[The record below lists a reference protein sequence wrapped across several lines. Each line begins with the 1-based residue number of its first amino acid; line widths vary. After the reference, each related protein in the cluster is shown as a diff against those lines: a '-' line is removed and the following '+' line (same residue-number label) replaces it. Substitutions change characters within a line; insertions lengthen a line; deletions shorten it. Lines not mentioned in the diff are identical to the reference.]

1 MALEYLKSI
10 LPKNMKTL
18 LQVNSEMQGV
28 PADSI
33 IASMIGS
40 TLNENSRL
48 EFDAVT
54 GKASKDSDKRGE
66 LEMNNALKL
75 LTGAGEGH
83 LETFGIGNNNV
94 F

>member
-1 MALEYLKSI
+1 M
-10 LPKNMKTL
+10 
-18 LQVNSEMQGV
+18 
-28 PADSI
+28 
-33 IASMIGS
+33 
-40 TLNENSRL
+40 NEESRI

-54 GKASKDSDKRGE
+54 GKAASKDSDSGSKGGG